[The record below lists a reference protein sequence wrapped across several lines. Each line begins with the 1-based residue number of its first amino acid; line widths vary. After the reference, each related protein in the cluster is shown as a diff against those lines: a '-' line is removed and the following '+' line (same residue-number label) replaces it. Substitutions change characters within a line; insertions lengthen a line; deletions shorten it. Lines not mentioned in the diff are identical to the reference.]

1 MKLYATTTSERASK
15 GQGGNKDIQI
25 TLTRQ
30 IDGVNVP
37 VYFVYFDE
45 TKLIIEAIPEQ
56 KEVLRIDLKGEKQK
70 TAKDVNYLFEN
81 VDRTINRIRNDN
93 NTRYDDI

>member
-93 NTRYDDI
+93 DTRYDDI